1 MIEVVVAIIP
11 ETKNIYYLS
20 PNSIELRQED
30 RIIFDSENGLM
41 NGIIIKEKY
50 MEKMKNLV
58 LPLYNVLRIAT
69 DKDNKIIKK
78 NINSMKKSFEDAE
91 KYSKEL
97 KLDMKF
103 VDSYLNFDSS
113 QLVLSFIAD
122 DRIDFRDLVKKMAQK
137 Y

>member
-78 NINSMKKSFEDAE
+78 NINTMKKSFEDAE

-103 VDSYLNFDSS
+103 VDSYLNFD
-113 QLVLSFIAD
+113 
-122 DRIDFRDLVKKMAQK
+122 
-137 Y
+137 